1 MNTKERMCFYFIY
14 KWLVV
19 GLCLVPVSV
28 SSLLL
33 NFRIPYIVLFAYM
46 FVLGILAVIFHKI
59 NFMKGHDI
67 EYGYIEF
74 LELFANMKNKRMP
87 RFIYGD
93 YLYVFSKYYRE
104 NARRIYLYEEYFIDN
119 YNYMHLLITPKEQN
133 FWISYNVLHRQGDF
147 CDKCKKLKEAYYNKL
162 YGNQINDL
170 VMCNDNTTEQKEIK
184 QWDKIK
190 LYINSIV
197 KFTFYLFYILLILF
211 LLYKV
216 ILNSELK
223 LNDSLVSLIT
233 SIFSIVILLYQ
244 NKR

>member
-19 GLCLVPVSV
+19 ILCFVPVSV
-28 SSLLL
+28 SSFLP
-33 NFRIPYIVLFAYM
+33 NYRIPDIVLSAYM
-46 FVLGILAVIFHKI
+46 VVLGILAVIFHKK

-93 YLYVFSKYYRE
+93 YLYVFSKYYKE

-133 FWISYNVLHRQGDF
+133 CWISYNVLHRQCDF

-170 VMCNDNTTEQKEIK
+170 VMCNENATEQKEIK

-211 LLYKV
+211 LLYKA
-216 ILNSELK
+216 ILNSEMEI
-223 LNDSLVSLIT
+223 NDSLVSLIT